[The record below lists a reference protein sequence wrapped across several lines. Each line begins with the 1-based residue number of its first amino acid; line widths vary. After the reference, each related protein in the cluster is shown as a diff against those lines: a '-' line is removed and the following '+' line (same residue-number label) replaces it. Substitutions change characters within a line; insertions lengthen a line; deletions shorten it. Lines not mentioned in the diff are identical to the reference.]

1 VTTEPSDGLG
11 SARVPFTNGCVGST
25 LVAGLVG
32 VMLEVSTKVDG
43 KIIEGVVVGRSGV
56 NSVSDTGMPAVTLT
70 DGSVSKEGIT
80 PGVMLGSTPGVMLG
94 STPGVR
100 LGITPGVML
109 GRSPGVTVG
118 RIPPERVG
126 IRPPERVGSTPV
138 VMLGRSPGVTVG
150 RRPPE
155 RVGIRPPE
163 RVGST
168 PVVML
173 GRSPGVT
180 VGMRPPERVG
190 STPGVML
197 GRSPGVTVGRRPP
210 ERVGSIPLVM
220 VGSRSLV
227 ATTGTPCEFVVKMVG
242 ISTSTDVVPLSMSVS
257 SPIGDGKTSGPV
269 VVGKSALVTPISVV
283 TSCVGLS
290 MLPEGRPLEDG
301 PSTRPVV
308 GFPSVSLVGDTEGE
322 FVVGVS

>member
-1 VTTEPSDGLG
+1 MTTEPSDGLG

-100 LGITPGVML
+100 LGI
-109 GRSPGVTVG
+109 
-118 RIPPERVG
+118 
-126 IRPPERVGSTPV
+126 
-138 VMLGRSPGVTVG
+138 
-150 RRPPE
+150 
-155 RVGIRPPE
+155 
-163 RVGST
+163 
-168 PVVML
+168 
-173 GRSPGVT
+173 
-180 VGMRPPERVG
+180 
-190 STPGVML
+190 TPGVML